1 MTGQIIKRGENTW
14 YIRIFLGRDANGKRK
29 YFNKTIH
36 GTKKEAQKYLTAKT
50 REKDLGVFVEPAL
63 MPLNEFL
70 NRWLEEIA
78 VNKLRARTFEN
89 YESLLNCHV
98 RKILGAKRLSD
109 IQAYE
114 VQKLYNDMKKAK
126 YSPKTIRH
134 VHNVLSSAFK
144 QAVRWKML
152 MQNPCEFSELPRM
165 EKVEMMY
172 FTPKETAKFLEAA
185 KDDKFFPAFL
195 LAIETG
201 MRPEEYLSLQWKD
214 VNFENKSLSV
224 RRALVVKKGGGF
236 IFTEPKTKKSRRS
249 IPISNTL
256 IKALKTHRRIQ
267 LEERMKLGANYQTFD
282 LIFASEIGTPLLHG
296 NLLRRHFKPI
306 RDKAGLPKI
315 RLYDLRHT
323 TATLLLSAG
332 ENPKVVSERLGHA
345 SIVLTLDTYSHVLP
359 SMQKNATNK
368 MEKLMSGK

>member
-1 MTGQIIKRGENTW
+1 MTGQIVKRGENTW
-14 YIRIFLGRDANGKRK
+14 YIRIFLGRDAEGKRK

-36 GTKKEAQKYLTAKT
+36 GTKKDAQKFLTAKT
-50 REKDLGVFVEPAL
+50 REKDLGIFVEPAS

-70 NRWLEEIA
+70 DRWLEEIA
-78 VNKLRARTFEN
+78 INKLRARTFDN

-98 RKILGAKRLSD
+98 RKILGSKKLSD

-134 VHNVLSSAFK
+134 VHNVLSPVFK
-144 QAVRWKML
+144 QAIKWKML
-152 MQNPCEFSELPRM
+152 IQNPCDLCELPRM
-165 EKVEMMY
+165 EKPEMMY
-172 FTPKETAKFLEAA
+172 FTPEETTKFLDAA
-185 KDDKFFPAFL
+185 KEDKFYTVFL

-201 MRPEEYLSLQWKD
+201 MRPDEYLGLQWKD
-214 VNFENKSLSV
+214 VDFENGAISV

-249 IPISNTL
+249 IPISKSAIN
-256 IKALKTHRRIQ
+256 ALKNYRRNQ
-267 LEERMKLGANYQTFD
+267 LEEKLKLGADYENYD
-282 LIFASEIGTPLLHG
+282 LVFASEIGTPLLHG

-306 RDKAGLPKI
+306 RDKAKLPKI

-323 TATLLLSAG
+323 TATLLLSSG

-359 SMQKNATNK
+359 TLQKDATDK
-368 MEKLMSGK
+368 IEKLMFGT